1 MMQVT
6 SRSIVRRGFVGV
18 CVAAALALAFVTA
31 GRAEMASHPN
41 IITLSQPA
49 ALPGQVLPP
58 GVYVFELANPETAS
72 DVIRVRNR
80 NTGQALYSGFTRRVD
95 RPRALPADTALTF
108 GEAPVGQPAAVH
120 AWFPLGL
127 RDGHEFIY

>member
-1 MMQVT
+1 ML
-6 SRSIVRRGFVGV
+6 
-18 CVAAALALAFVTA
+18 AAARIAPSFQAAPRVHQRAL
-31 GRAEMASHPN
+31 
-41 IITLSQPA
+41 
-49 ALPGQVLPP
+49 
-58 GVYVFELANPETAS
+58 FEARPSDTAS

-80 NTGQALYSGFTRRVD
+80 NTGQAMYSGFTRRVD

-108 GEAPVGQPAAVH
+108 EEAPVGQPAAVH